1 MHVPSRSVRSVA
13 LVLAAVA
20 VIGLAGCSKSDSDSD
35 GTTTTAKATTT
46 TAKATASLGD
56 TGGTAAKVTIGL
68 GDSSRGK
75 VLTDASGRTLYLY
88 EPDGTGAPT
97 CTGSCAGAWPPVFTT
112 SGAAAGTGVTAKVA
126 TVKDA
131 DGKDQVTVNGRP
143 VYLFAGDT
151 KPGDSNGQGQGGVW
165 FVLDAA
171 GQKVA

>member
-1 MHVPSRSVRSVA
+1 MHTTSRSARSVA
-13 LVLAAVA
+13 LAIAAVA
-20 VIGLAGCSKSDSDSD
+20 VIGLAGCSKSDADS
-35 GTTTTAKATTT
+35 AATTT
-46 TAKATASLGD
+46 TAKATA
-56 TGGTAAKVTIGL
+56 TTAGGAASAKVTIGL

-112 SGAAAGTGVTAKVA
+112 SGAAAGTGVTAKIA

-143 VYLFAGDT
+143 MYLFAGDT

-171 GQKVA
+171 GEKVS